1 MFFAKR
7 KVTNLWKQADKDILR
22 IRRIMNNKPER
33 YPARSRSDI
42 EAAISRLEVSRRSE
56 KDPRILTSDLKQF
69 RILIDRHLPIHK
81 SFLVRE
87 YAEAIIIALIL
98 ALFIRSFV
106 IQAFKIPS
114 GSMIPTLLVGDHL
127 IVNKFI
133 YGFEIPFVHKK
144 ILPLRKPKR
153 GEIIVFRFPK
163 DPTKDFIKRV
173 VGIPGDRIALAGNKL
188 FINDEEVK
196 RRKDKDFSY
205 SDASGIQEKGE
216 LYLETLGEI
225 EHPILLT
232 GGHHQVL
239 NQWGQLKKSEW
250 TVPEGKYFCMG
261 DNRDRS
267 HDSRYWGFVDF
278 HQIRGKSMVIYFSWP
293 PNQWKRIFSATR

>member
-1 MFFAKR
+1 MFFKERKIAK
-7 KVTNLWKQADKDILR
+7 LWKQADKDIAR
-22 IRRIMNNKPER
+22 IRRIMDDRPEMFA
-33 YPARSRSDI
+33 ARNRSDI
-42 EAAISRLEVSRRSE
+42 EAAISRLEVARRNE
-56 KDPRILTSDLKQF
+56 KNPRILANDLKQF
-69 RILIDRHLPIHK
+69 RGLIDRHLPIHR

-133 YGFEIPFVHKK
+133 YGFEVPFAHKK
-144 ILPLRKPKR
+144 VLPFRKPRR
-153 GEIIVFRFPK
+153 GEIIVFRYPR
-163 DPTKDFIKRV
+163 DTSKDFIKRV
-173 VGIPGDRIALAGNKL
+173 VGVPGDKISIMGDRL
-188 FINDEEVK
+188 FINGQEVE
-196 RRKDKDFSY
+196 RKDERQFVYRDQ
-205 SDASGIQEKGE
+205 SGIEEKGRE
-216 LYLETLGEI
+216 YTETLGGV
-225 EHPILLT
+225 EHPILMT
-232 GGHHQVL
+232 GGFHPIL
-239 NQWGQLKKSEW
+239 NEWGQINKNEW

-278 HQIRGKSMVIYFSWP
+278 HQIRGKAMIIYFSWP
-293 PNQWKRIFSATR
+293 PGQWKRIFSLTR